1 MRLSET
7 SREILGFDITEAPLL
22 EEDGL
27 ENHVSEPASP
37 VKSPSKKARLRQ
49 LSSAGSE
56 SENSRLEMY
65 QQAQIML
72 ELEQLTLAFDALENF
87 QLIWDEH
94 ER

>member
-1 MRLSET
+1 MELSET

-27 ENHVSEPASP
+27 ENNVSEPTSP
-37 VKSPSKKARLRQ
+37 IKSPSKKARLRQ
-49 LSSAGSE
+49 LSTAGSE
-56 SENSRLEMY
+56 SQNSRIEMY

-72 ELEQLTLAFDALENF
+72 ELEQLTIAFDALENF